1 MKTKLSRDNF
11 INIITLGCAKN
22 IYDSEVLMNQLNANN
37 FSVKNNSDESAP
49 IVIINTCGFIDTAK
63 EQSINTIIENVNK
76 KKQGLI
82 DKLYV
87 TGCLSH
93 RYKDDLKKEIPEVDD
108 YFGTRSLPDL
118 LKVLKAD
125 YRKDLLGHRSL
136 TTPKHFAYFK
146 ISEGCNRKC
155 SFCAI
160 PIMRGK
166 HISKPIESLINEAKN
181 LASQGVKEIILIAQD
196 LSFYGIDLYKKHMLN
211 ELLLKLCEVDGIEW
225 IRLHYLYPAGFPKE
239 ILNTINNNKKIC
251 NYIDMPLQHI
261 SDNVLKSMRRG
272 INKNKTEEL
281 IKIIRDSLD
290 KVAIRTSFVVG
301 SPQESDRDFE
311 ELVDWISEFKFDRL
325 GVFTYSHEEN
335 TTAYNLND
343 DVPEKIKKLRA
354 EEIMDIQSQISFDL
368 NKKKIGQTFK
378 VLFDRK
384 EGNYFIGRT
393 EFDSPDVDNEV
404 LVDARYNYIRIGDFK
419 NIKITKTDHF
429 DLYGEVVD

>member
-37 FSVKNNSDESAP
+37 FSVKNNSAKSSP

-76 KKQGLI
+76 KKKGLI

-93 RYKDDLKKEIPEVDD
+93 RYKDDLKQEIPEVDE

-136 TTPKHFAYFK
+136 TTPKHFAYLK

-160 PIMRGK
+160 PLMRGK
-166 HISKPIESLINEAKN
+166 HISKPIDELISEANN
-181 LASQGVKEIILIAQD
+181 LAAQGVKEIILIAQD

-225 IRLHYLYPAGFPKE
+225 IRLHYLYPAGFPKD
-239 ILNTINNNKKIC
+239 ILKTINNNKKIC

-272 INKNKTEEL
+272 INKNKTEDL
-281 IKIIRDSLD
+281 IKLIRDSLD
-290 KVAIRTSFVVG
+290 KVAIRTTFVVG
-301 SPQESDRDFE
+301 SPQESDSDFE
-311 ELVDWISEFKFDRL
+311 ELANWVSKVKFDRL
-325 GVFTYSHEEN
+325 GVFTYSHEED
-335 TTAYNLND
+335 THFYNLKDNVSQELKNKRKD
-343 DVPEKIKKLRA
+343 LLMNIQR
-354 EEIMDIQSQISFDL
+354 EISRDL
-368 NKKKIGQTFK
+368 NTSKLGNVYK
-378 VLFDRK
+378 VLFDYV
-384 EGNYFIGRT
+384 ENGYFIGRT

-404 LVDARYNYIRIGDFK
+404 RVKVDNNYVRLGDFTDVE
-419 NIKITKTDHF
+419 IIKTDYY
-429 DLYGEVVD
+429 DLYGKLL

>member
-37 FSVKNNSDESAP
+37 FSVKNNSAESAP

-93 RYKDDLKKEIPEVDD
+93 RYKDDLKKEIPEVDE

-160 PIMRGK
+160 PLMRGK

-239 ILNTINNNKKIC
+239 ILKTINNNKKIC

-311 ELVDWISEFKFDRL
+311 ELVDWISEVKFDRL
-325 GVFTYSHEEN
+325 GVFTYSHEED
-335 TTAYNLND
+335 THFY
-343 DVPEKIKKLRA
+343 KLKDNISQDLKNKRKDLLMNIQR
-354 EEIMDIQSQISFDL
+354 EISRDL
-368 NKKKIGQTFK
+368 NTSKLGNVYK
-378 VLFDRK
+378 VLFDYI
-384 EGNYFIGRT
+384 ENGYFVGRT

-404 LVDARYNYIRIGDFK
+404 RVKVDDNYVRLGDFTD
-419 NIKITKTDHF
+419 IEIIKTDYY
-429 DLYGEVVD
+429 DLYGKVL

>member
-1 MKTKLSRDNF
+1 VKTKLSRDNF

-37 FSVKNNSDESAP
+37 FSVKNNSAESAP

-93 RYKDDLKKEIPEVDD
+93 RYKDDLKKEIPEVDE

-160 PIMRGK
+160 PLMRGK

-239 ILNTINNNKKIC
+239 ILKTINNNKKIC

-311 ELVDWISEFKFDRL
+311 ELVDWISEVKFDRL
-325 GVFTYSHEEN
+325 GVFTYSHEED
-335 TTAYNLND
+335 THFY
-343 DVPEKIKKLRA
+343 KLKDNISQDLKNKRKDLLMNIQR
-354 EEIMDIQSQISFDL
+354 EISRDL
-368 NKKKIGQTFK
+368 NTSKLGNVYK
-378 VLFDRK
+378 VLFDYI
-384 EGNYFIGRT
+384 ENGYFVGRT

-404 LVDARYNYIRIGDFK
+404 RVKVDDNYVRLGDFTD
-419 NIKITKTDHF
+419 IEIIKTDYY
-429 DLYGEVVD
+429 DLYGKVL

>member
-37 FSVKNNSDESAP
+37 FSVKNNSAKSSP

-76 KKQGLI
+76 KKKGLI

-93 RYKDDLKKEIPEVDD
+93 RYKDDLKKEIPEVDE

-136 TTPKHFAYFK
+136 TTPKHFAYLK

-160 PIMRGK
+160 PLMRGK
-166 HISKPIESLINEAKN
+166 HISKPIDELISEANN
-181 LASQGVKEIILIAQD
+181 LAAQGVKEIILIAQD

-239 ILNTINNNKKIC
+239 ILKTINNNKKIC

-311 ELVDWISEFKFDRL
+311 ELVDWISEVKFDRL
-325 GVFTYSHEEN
+325 GVFTYSHEED
-335 TTAYNLND
+335 THFY
-343 DVPEKIKKLRA
+343 KLKDNISQDLKNKRKDLLMNIQR
-354 EEIMDIQSQISFDL
+354 EISSDL
-368 NKKKIGQTFK
+368 NASKLGNVYK
-378 VLFDRK
+378 VLFDYV
-384 EGNYFIGRT
+384 ENGYFIGRT

-404 LVDARYNYIRIGDFK
+404 RVKVDNNYVRLGDFTDVE
-419 NIKITKTDHF
+419 IIKTDYY
-429 DLYGEVVD
+429 DLYGKLL

>member
-37 FSVKNNSDESAP
+37 FSVKNNSVESAP

-93 RYKDDLKKEIPEVDD
+93 RYKDDLKKEIPEVDE

-136 TTPKHFAYFK
+136 TTPKHFAYLK

-160 PIMRGK
+160 PLMRGK

-211 ELLLKLCEVDGIEW
+211 ELLVKLCEVDGIEW

-239 ILNTINNNKKIC
+239 ILKTINNNKKIC

-311 ELVDWISEFKFDRL
+311 ELVDWISKVKFDRL
-325 GVFTYSHEEN
+325 GVFTYSHEED
-335 TTAYNLND
+335 THFY
-343 DVPEKIKKLRA
+343 KLKDNISQDLKNKRKDLLMNIQR
-354 EEIMDIQSQISFDL
+354 EISRDL
-368 NKKKIGQTFK
+368 NTSKLGNVYK
-378 VLFDRK
+378 VLFDYI
-384 EGNYFIGRT
+384 ENGYFVGRT

-404 LVDARYNYIRIGDFK
+404 RVKVDDNYVRLGDFTD
-419 NIKITKTDHF
+419 IEITKTDYY
-429 DLYGEVVD
+429 DLYGKVL

>member
-37 FSVKNNSDESAP
+37 FSVKNNSVESAP

-76 KKQGLI
+76 KKKGLI

-93 RYKDDLKKEIPEVDD
+93 RYKDDLKQEIPEVDE

-136 TTPKHFAYFK
+136 TTPKHFAYLK

-160 PIMRGK
+160 PLMRGK
-166 HISKPIESLINEAKN
+166 HISKPIDELINEANN
-181 LASQGVKEIILIAQD
+181 LAAQGVKEIILIAQD

-225 IRLHYLYPAGFPKE
+225 IRLHYLYPAGFPKD
-239 ILNTINNNKKIC
+239 ILKTINNNKKIC

-272 INKNKTEEL
+272 INKNKTEDL
-281 IKIIRDSLD
+281 IKLIRDSLD
-290 KVAIRTSFVVG
+290 KVAIRTTFVVG
-301 SPQESDRDFE
+301 SPQESDSDFE
-311 ELVDWISEFKFDRL
+311 ELANWVSKVKFDRL
-325 GVFTYSHEEN
+325 GVFTYSHEED
-335 TTAYNLND
+335 THFYNLKDNVSQELKNKRKD
-343 DVPEKIKKLRA
+343 LLMNIQR
-354 EEIMDIQSQISFDL
+354 EISRDL
-368 NKKKIGQTFK
+368 NTSKLGNVYK
-378 VLFDRK
+378 VLFDYV
-384 EGNYFIGRT
+384 ENGYFIGRT

-404 LVDARYNYIRIGDFK
+404 RVKVDNNYVRLGDFTDVE
-419 NIKITKTDHF
+419 IIKTDYY
-429 DLYGEVVD
+429 DLYGKLL